1 MSDIGGRLVTITNES
16 PTAVE
21 IPTYLSYN
29 KIVVPGKVGGTNG
42 SVTVEINDVNILPE
56 FRQLSF
62 LTTYIAGL
70 DGVSISSVDLPD
82 VSSGEL
88 QVYVVDSSGD
98 AVVGA
103 TITATPLVGEA
114 TVLTS
119 EDGVN
124 VLTLSNNT
132 YSLKVEKET
141 YTTKEL
147 SSIVVAGEITNIY
160 VTLVPA
166 GVLGVLQ
173 VYVTDNAGDVAGAT
187 ITATPSVGEATVL
200 TSVVGVNSLTLA
212 NGTYTLSV
220 AKEAYV
226 TEQLTSIVVA
236 NNTTKIYVNLI
247 HVPPTT
253 GSIIFEVIDGDAAIK
268 TPIEGVLIS
277 AAGAAYEGLFDE
289 TSLTDASGLLTV
301 VGIPLD
307 PTPIPI
313 TLAKIGFDSRVI
325 NVAVTLGENSVYVF
339 TSLVST
345 EP

>member
-21 IPTYLSYN
+21 IPTYLSYD
-29 KIVVPGKVGGTNG
+29 KIVVPGKVGGTSG

-70 DGVSISSVDLPD
+70 DGVSISSADLPD

-124 VLTLSNNT
+124 VLTLGNNT

-160 VTLVPA
+160 VTLVP
-166 GVLGVLQ
+166 VGVLQ
-173 VYVTDNAGDVAGAT
+173 VYVTDNAGDVVGAT
-187 ITATPSVGEATVL
+187 ITATPSAGEATVL

-212 NGTYTLSV
+212 NDTYTLSV

-236 NNTTKIYVNLI
+236 NNATKIYVKLI
-247 HVPPTT
+247 RVGELQVYVTDSDGVDVVGATITATPSAGEATVLTSVVGVNSLTLANDTYTLSVAKEAYTT
-253 GSIIFEVIDGDAAIK
+253 KE
-268 TPIEGVLIS
+268 IS
-277 AAGAAYEGLFDE
+277 AI
-289 TSLTDASGLLTV
+289 V
-301 VGIPLD
+301 VADDRTKIY
-307 PTPIPI
+307 I
-313 TLAKIGFDSRVI
+313 TLVLAG
-325 NVAVTLGENSVYVF
+325 
-339 TSLVST
+339 
-345 EP
+345 